1 MSTSDSPTAP
11 DDRPAMSRLLDRPNR
26 PATIAESTKASA
38 ESRVLRREPQFNLLV
53 FRCGAEWFAI
63 PAEYVVHVSKVT
75 NVHTLPHRTNNSF
88 RGLTALSG
96 AVIPVFDFIGLLGVP
111 PAAENILRKPR
122 MLTVGTAQ
130 ESWAFEADDV
140 PGVYAMPRNAVK
152 PLPLTVEQSP
162 RRISSGLLSTV
173 QGSTSLIDPERLIN
187 EFRNAIG

>member
-1 MSTSDSPTAP
+1 
-11 DDRPAMSRLLDRPNR
+11 MSRLLDRPNR

-63 PAEYVVHVSKVT
+63 PAEFIVHVSKVT
-75 NVHTLPHRTNNSF
+75 TVHMLPHRTNNSF

-96 AVIPVFDFIGLLGVP
+96 AVVPVFDFIGLLGVP
-111 PAAENILRKPR
+111 PAPETLLRKPR
-122 MLTVGTAQ
+122 MLTVGNAID
-130 ESWAFEADDV
+130 SWAFVADDV

-162 RRISSGLLSTV
+162 RRISSGLISTV
-173 QGSTSLIDPERLIN
+173 QGSTSLVDPERLMR
-187 EFRNAIG
+187 EFKDALG